1 VNLTDAPSGP
11 AAVIILAAG
20 QGTRMR
26 SEVPKVLHRL
36 GGLAMIG
43 HALRTARALHPGR
56 IVAVVRHQRDL
67 VADEVLRLCPEALIA
82 DQDEVPG
89 TGRAVQCGL
98 RALNGAEAEP
108 ASPGGTVLV
117 TSGDVPLLGAD
128 TLKRLVELHDR
139 GRHAVSLVTTIA
151 PDPAGYGRIVRDA
164 ATGSPAAIVEQR
176 DATPAQRA
184 ITEVNAGIYAFDAA
198 FLARALTQVGRSN
211 DQGEVYLTDVVAAA
225 VGAGRSVGAL
235 ALDDPWEAAGC
246 NDRLQ
251 LAQLAAELNRRTCA
265 AHMRAGVTIVDPAS
279 TWIDVDVRIGR
290 DTTVHPGTCLRG
302 ATRVG
307 PRCEIGPMTTL
318 TDVEVGEGSTLPAT
332 WGAGARVPAD
342 TMGEPFGVIGR
353 N

>member
-1 VNLTDAPSGP
+1 
-11 AAVIILAAG
+11 
-20 QGTRMR
+20 
-26 SEVPKVLHRL
+26 
-36 GGLAMIG
+36 
-43 HALRTARALHPGR
+43 
-56 IVAVVRHQRDL
+56 
-67 VADEVLRLCPEALIA
+67 
-82 DQDEVPG
+82 
-89 TGRAVQCGL
+89 
-98 RALNGAEAEP
+98 
-108 ASPGGTVLV
+108 
-117 TSGDVPLLGAD
+117 
-128 TLKRLVELHDR
+128 
-139 GRHAVSLVTTIA
+139 
-151 PDPAGYGRIVRDA
+151 VRDA

-198 FLARALTQVGRSN
+198 FLGRALTEVGRSN

-225 VGAGRSVGAL
+225 VEAGRSVGAL

-332 WGAGARVPAD
+332 WGAGTRVPAD